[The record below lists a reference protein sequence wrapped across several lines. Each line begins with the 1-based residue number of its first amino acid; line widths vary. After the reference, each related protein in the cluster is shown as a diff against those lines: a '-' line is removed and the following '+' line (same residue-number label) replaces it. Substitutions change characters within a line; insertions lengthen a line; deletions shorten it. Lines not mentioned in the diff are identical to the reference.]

1 MGEGIYLSPESIAAH
16 RVIFVWFNVLTSF
29 EEERVRMI
37 RISNDLLIHSYMK
50 AKELKLD
57 STFISLLK
65 VEIQNRKLI
74 SIQ

>member
-1 MGEGIYLSPESIAAH
+1 MGEGIYLSLESIAAH
-16 RVIFVWFNVLTSF
+16 HAIFIGFNVLTCF

-37 RISNDLLIHSYMK
+37 RISNDLLILSYMK

>member
-1 MGEGIYLSPESIAAH
+1 
-16 RVIFVWFNVLTSF
+16 
-29 EEERVRMI
+29 MI
-37 RISNDLLIHSYMK
+37 RISNDLLILSYMK